1 MDVDEGELD
10 ENEQVKSEK
19 SRRPLTEVEL
29 KPRIV
34 LRIRKKCIVE
44 MMSLNLLRSE
54 NHLLLEEK
62 KKWE

>member
-1 MDVDEGELD
+1 MDVEEGGVD

-19 SRRPLTEVEL
+19 SSRPLTEVEL

-44 MMSLNLLRSE
+44 KLSDESQIE
-54 NHLLLEEK
+54 PEPIKE
-62 KKWE
+62 